1 MTTVGRF
8 GFRREIGQTCWVVA
22 GVTERRLRCRDWLRP
37 RCRKKVLFR
46 SVRKRP
52 PSSKSFSFILIFG
65 ISGRQK
71 PSRLEGLSRLHYR
84 FRPETCFLSR
94 NGRAGNRNRPILPM
108 PLSATTYH
116 PGVPLLSV
124 VMPVYNEMAT
134 IEEVIRRVQETGV
147 DKELIIVDDCS
158 TDGTREYLKTLAT
171 SSPTHRPEDGSRPPR
186 IFFQDKNYG
195 KGAALRRGFEQAKGQ
210 VVVIQDAD
218 LELDPKEYGKLMAPI
233 LANDADIVYG
243 SRFLRPNSRRP
254 ITPNYW
260 QNRLLTAASNLFT
273 GLGLT
278 DVWTGYKTFRRE
290 ILAGMELRENRF
302 AFEPE
307 FTAKISRR
315 GWRICEVPVAYSY
328 RTQKQGKKIS
338 WKDGFRGVIC
348 TVYYGAGCLLAGLQ
362 HERVIPQITIAS
374 NAPSVRETK

>member
-1 MTTVGRF
+1 MTM
-8 GFRREIGQTCWVVA
+8 
-22 GVTERRLRCRDWLRP
+22 
-37 RCRKKVLFR
+37 
-46 SVRKRP
+46 
-52 PSSKSFSFILIFG
+52 
-65 ISGRQK
+65 
-71 PSRLEGLSRLHYR
+71 
-84 FRPETCFLSR
+84 
-94 NGRAGNRNRPILPM
+94 N
-108 PLSATTYH
+108 ATTFN

-134 IEEVIRRVQETGV
+134 IEEIIRRVQETGV

-158 TDGTREYLKTLAT
+158 TDGTRDYLKALAASQST
-171 SSPTHRPEDGSRPPR
+171 DRSADGSRPPR
-186 IFFQDKNYG
+186 IFFQDRNYG
-195 KGAALRRGFEQAKGQ
+195 KGAALRKGFEHATGQ

-218 LELDPKEYGKLMAPI
+218 LELDPKEYGKLIEPI
-233 LANDADIVYG
+233 LANVADIVYG
-243 SRFLRPNSRRP
+243 SRFLKPDSRRP

-273 GLGLT
+273 GLSLT

-290 ILAGMELRENRF
+290 ILACIELRENRF

-338 WKDGFRGVIC
+338 WRDGFRGIIC
-348 TVYYGAGCLLAGLQ
+348 TMYYGAGCLIAGLQ
-362 HERVIPQITIAS
+362 HERVIPEITIAS
-374 NAPSVRETK
+374 NAPSVHETK